1 MDRMKT
7 FLIYLILFVALYFF
21 VDFASFAYIKTT
33 YNDLTK
39 FVIDVPNP
47 KIKIQEAKATYING
61 YIKGTLLN
69 NTEEEIEKQYLKF
82 EFFSERDV
90 LLGRK
95 FIKVENLS
103 PNATRDFEIQFNF
116 ENVDS
121 YKITL
126 SDESEIQNIS
136 DAELLSDPKTKG
148 FLLLTTLIFLY
159 I

>member
-1 MDRMKT
+1 M
-7 FLIYLILFVALYFF
+7 
-21 VDFASFAYIKTT
+21 
-33 YNDLTK
+33 
-39 FVIDVPNP
+39 
-47 KIKIQEAKATYING
+47 
-61 YIKGTLLN
+61 
-69 NTEEEIEKQYLKF
+69 
-82 EFFSERDV
+82 
-90 LLGRK
+90 LGRK

-126 SDESEIQNIS
+126 ADESEIQNIS